1 MTTHPTD
8 LAGLPAVT
16 DATFAAAVLEST
28 TPVVVD
34 VWAAW
39 CGPCHQLTPVLA
51 DVAAELGPDRVRVVT
66 LDADAHPATA
76 AALKVLGLPT
86 LKVFR
91 DGVEIGSLTGSR
103 PRRALHEQLERILG

>member
-1 MTTHPTD
+1 MTALTD
-8 LAGLPAVT
+8 LPAVT
-16 DATFAAAVLEST
+16 DATFAAEVLASP

-51 DVAAELGPDRVRVVT
+51 EVAAELGDRLRIVT

-91 DGVEIGSLTGSR
+91 DGEEIGTLVGSR
-103 PRRALHEQLERILG
+103 PRRALQEQLERILG